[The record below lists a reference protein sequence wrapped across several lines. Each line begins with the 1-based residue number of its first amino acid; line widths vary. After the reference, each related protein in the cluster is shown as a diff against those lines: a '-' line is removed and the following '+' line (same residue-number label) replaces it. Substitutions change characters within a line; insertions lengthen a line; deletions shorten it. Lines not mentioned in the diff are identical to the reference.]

1 MISRVRT
8 RECEVLGRVW
18 FFAWRDA
25 MNGNQT
31 TTGST
36 SSDRAVDFVRC
47 LHDRYVSYHAHK
59 ESMAY
64 AGLTLFGAAV
74 GGALVSGTWPPQTW
88 GTYRTAIAFAAV
100 TMLWLGILAYLR
112 FQLQRRR
119 WAALRVAGCERV
131 LAKWIVAVPVGD
143 GLNPKNRPPVR
154 VGRLVRLV
162 NFVWPLKAAVL
173 AIEPASSDNPGTDAL
188 EHEHLMVAAG
198 WLLYAVVALYSVREW
213 IPWPDFGAGPT
224 L

>member
-1 MISRVRT
+1 
-8 RECEVLGRVW
+8 
-18 FFAWRDA
+18 
-25 MNGNQT
+25 
-31 TTGST
+31 
-36 SSDRAVDFVRC
+36 
-47 LHDRYVSYHAHK
+47 
-59 ESMAY
+59 
-64 AGLTLFGAAV
+64 
-74 GGALVSGTWPPQTW
+74 
-88 GTYRTAIAFAAV
+88 
-100 TMLWLGILAYLR
+100 MLWLGILAYLR

-173 AIEPASSDNPGTDAL
+173 AIEPASSDNPGTYPPDLVDAWVALEGKGRGTDAL